1 MVIVASRTI
10 LGFGASILGV
20 GRAYIAK
27 QTSKAERG
35 PYIAVLCALQYAGFT
50 LTAFISMIDF
60 QGVES
65 LSLTKYNLPGF
76 VLVVSY
82 VVGIAFLLAVPNTL
96 FDSESGHT
104 KGPEPR
110 PAMLGS
116 TKYHNSSYP
125 YLMQLEKS
133 AENLG
138 AGDGEPGEASPGGVQ
153 GDPSSLKRLL
163 AVPGIVAIFVLLNF
177 TVRAILATLETLST
191 YIISYLYTGSMD
203 EAVWR
208 ADGAPFRVSETFTA
222 IGLGG
227 LVVFA
232 GVYYLSGHFQD
243 RVTLLLGLSFILAG
257 LGLTLDPRDGEGL
270 GREMSLMRFEAG
282 LAAVWGIG
290 YPLAQSESSPNS
302 NANNLDSAGDLLLT
316 CAATSLPPPPPAAHS
331 RGGLRALQGPV
342 QGAAGPM
349 DGKPGLCGLRRQDHR
364 TNDRGVRVQRNAI
377 AHRSHPPRRLLRDHR
392 AFHSSRRVAV
402 GAVEV
407 RGPLISHRCTSP

>member
-1 MVIVASRTI
+1 VVIVASRTI

-290 YPLAQSESSPNS
+290 YPLAQTVVVSALSKVLSKEQQGLWMG
-302 NANNLDSAGDLLLT
+302 NLASAGSAGRIIAPTIAGYVYSATQSHTGLIPL
-316 CAATSLPPPPPAAHS
+316 AACFAIT
-331 RGGLRALQGPV
+331 GLSIVLVASQWGRL
-342 QGAAGPM
+342 
-349 DGKPGLCGLRRQDHR
+349 KSE
-364 TNDRGVRVQRNAI
+364 DR
-377 AHRSHPPRRLLRDHR
+377 
-392 AFHSSRRVAV
+392 
-402 GAVEV
+402 
-407 RGPLISHRCTSP
+407 

>member
-1 MVIVASRTI
+1 
-10 LGFGASILGV
+10 
-20 GRAYIAK
+20 
-27 QTSKAERG
+27 
-35 PYIAVLCALQYAGFT
+35 
-50 LTAFISMIDF
+50 MIDF

-290 YPLAQSESSPNS
+290 YPLAQTVVVSALSKVLSKEQQGLWMG
-302 NANNLDSAGDLLLT
+302 NLASAGSAGRIIAPTIAGYVYSATQSHTGLIPL
-316 CAATSLPPPPPAAHS
+316 AACFAIT
-331 RGGLRALQGPV
+331 GLSIVLVASQWGRL
-342 QGAAGPM
+342 
-349 DGKPGLCGLRRQDHR
+349 KSE
-364 TNDRGVRVQRNAI
+364 DR
-377 AHRSHPPRRLLRDHR
+377 
-392 AFHSSRRVAV
+392 
-402 GAVEV
+402 
-407 RGPLISHRCTSP
+407 